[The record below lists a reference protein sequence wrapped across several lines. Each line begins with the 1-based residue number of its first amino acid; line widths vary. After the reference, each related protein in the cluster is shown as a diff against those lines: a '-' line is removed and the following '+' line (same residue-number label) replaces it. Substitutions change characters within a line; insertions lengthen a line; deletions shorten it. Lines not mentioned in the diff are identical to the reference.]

1 MNREFNKRNQ
11 LISAGESPFKVVII
25 EEVTKKI
32 QYLCRRISNLEW
44 SGVIL
49 YKTEGEIEDPEN
61 FICTVMDLYPLD
73 IGTPS
78 YTEFDYYPEFISYI
92 TENDHLL
99 DYKWGLIHSHQNM
112 DVFFSS
118 TDDATLVEQAPIHK
132 NFLSVIVNN
141 KMETKAAMS
150 RVVMEETKKISFT
163 NFKHEKK
170 FLILPVNNEVIYKY
184 EAEVEMIEL
193 SPVSDEF
200 ISIVNDMRSHVHE
213 SVVKTEDQ
221 IKTGF
226 RTLPSNQKRIG
237 ILGNDINQR
246 KINFNMYSRHN
257 TTDHLPSDEDFKRDL
272 FGSIYDPENID
283 LENVE
288 VDEPTLADLDTA
300 EFNKIFIEYVKI
312 ALGLESFNFNIHPET
327 RNTVTDVSE
336 MVQNYFIYSKVNA
349 TDFENHHKIA
359 CGILKINTGDDQYT
373 LLSELYTIL
382 EEMDDNSKLT
392 FNGEMLHD
400 FIGELMDNLND

>member
-1 MNREFNKRNQ
+1 MNKEYNKRNQ
-11 LISAGESPFKVVII
+11 LVPAGESPFKVVII

-112 DVFFSS
+112 GVFFSD

-184 EAEVEMIEL
+184 EAEVEMIES

-200 ISIVNDMRSHVHE
+200 ISIVNGMRSHVHE

-226 RTLPSNQKRIG
+226 RTLPSNKRIG
-237 ILGNDINQR
+237 VLRNDINQR
-246 KINFNMYSRHN
+246 RINSDMYSRYN
-257 TTDHLPSDEDFKRDL
+257 TTYHLPSDEDFKRDL
-272 FGSIYDPENID
+272 FGSPYDPEDIA
-283 LENVE
+283 LENIE
-288 VDEPTLADLDTA
+288 VNEPTLADLDTA
-300 EFNKIFIEYVKI
+300 EFNKVFIRYIKLV
-312 ALGLESFNFNIHPET
+312 LNLESCALNIDPET
-327 RNTVTDVSE
+327 GDTVTDVGE
-336 MVQNYFIYSKVNA
+336 MVHNYFTYSKVKSIE
-349 TDFENHHKIA
+349 FEDYHKRA
-359 CGILKINTGDDQYT
+359 CHNLRITSGDDQYT

-382 EEMDDNSKLT
+382 EEMHDDGKLD
-392 FNGEMLHD
+392 FDGELLHD